1 MNWILVTVIAAFF
14 QNLRSSFQKKINK
27 EVSTI
32 ASTYVRF
39 SFALPLVLL
48 LFVLYFREV
57 SIIKE
62 IIMQPSFLLNVTV
75 ASIFQVLFTFVLLY
89 LFKFSNF
96 VVGTSLSKTEIIQVA
111 IFEYLILNEK
121 LSILGISGIIISTV
135 GVIILSIKNVK
146 IFLKNI
152 FSKTTLIGLISG
164 LFLALSVVYFRTAAL
179 SLENF
184 DSNFEKVLS
193 TLLFGLLI
201 PTLILTIYLLIFERG
216 EFRKL
221 YKDKYDCMLIGVGG
235 FFASLSWFY
244 AFTLIQASFVRAV
257 GQIEILFSYFSS
269 KYLFK
274 EKIRAIEIIGIII
287 FVIGVTILLL
297 SRIFQN

>member
-1 MNWILVTVIAAFF
+1 MNWIVVTVIAAFF

-27 EVSTI
+27 NVSTI

-39 SFALPLVLL
+39 SFALPLALVL
-48 LFVLYFREV
+48 FFIYFRDISV
-57 SIIKE
+57 INE
-62 IIMQPSFLLNVTV
+62 ILSQPDFLINVTL
-75 ASIFQVLFTFVLLY
+75 ASIFQVIFTFVLLY

-96 VVGTSLSKTEIIQVA
+96 VVGTSLSKTEVVQVA

-121 LSILGISGIIISTV
+121 LSKLGISGILISTL
-135 GVIILSIKNVK
+135 GVIILSIKDLK
-146 IFLKNI
+146 YFLYNI
-152 FSKTTLIGLISG
+152 FSKTTLIGLVSG
-164 LFLALSVVYFRTAAL
+164 LFLALSIVYFRSAAL

-184 DSNFEKVLS
+184 DSNFEKVIS

-201 PTLILTIYLLIFERG
+201 PTIILTLYLLVFEKK

-221 YKDKYDCMLIGVGG
+221 YNDRYDCMLIGIGG

-257 GQIEILFSYFSS
+257 GQIELLFSYFSS

-274 EKIRAIEIIGIII
+274 EKIKLTEILGIFV
-287 FVIGVTILLL
+287 FVIGVSILLL
-297 SRIFQN
+297 SRVQN

>member
-1 MNWILVTVIAAFF
+1 MNWIVVTIIAAFF

-39 SFALPLVLL
+39 SFALPLAII
-48 LFVLYFREV
+48 LFFVYFKDFSV
-57 SIIKE
+57 FMQVII
-62 IIMQPSFLLNVTV
+62 QPGFLIDVTM
-75 ASIFQVLFTFVLLY
+75 ASIFQVIFTFVLLY

-96 VVGTSLSKTEIIQVA
+96 VVGTSLSKTEVVQVA
-111 IFEYLILNEK
+111 IFEYFILNEK
-121 LSILGISGIIISTV
+121 LSKLGISGIVISTL
-135 GVIILSIKNVK
+135 GVIILSIKDLK
-146 IFLKNI
+146 LFLQNI

-164 LFLALSVVYFRTAAL
+164 LFLALSIVYFRSAAL

-184 DSNFEKVLS
+184 SSNFEKVIT

-201 PTLILTIYLLIFERG
+201 PTIILTIYLLLFEKK
-216 EFRKL
+216 EFIKL
-221 YKDKYDCMLIGVGG
+221 YNDKYDCMLIGVGG

-257 GQIEILFSYFSS
+257 GQIELLFSYFSS
-269 KYLFK
+269 RYFFK
-274 EKIRAIEIIGIII
+274 EKVRVTEIIGIII
-287 FVIGVTILLL
+287 FVFGVTILLF
-297 SRIFQN
+297 SRN

>member
-1 MNWILVTVIAAFF
+1 MNWIVVTIIAAFF

-39 SFALPLVLL
+39 SFALPLAII
-48 LFVLYFREV
+48 LFFVYFKDFSVFVEV
-57 SIIKE
+57 IK
-62 IIMQPSFLLNVTV
+62 QPGFLIDVTM
-75 ASIFQVLFTFVLLY
+75 ASIFQVIFTFVLLY

-96 VVGTSLSKTEIIQVA
+96 VVGTSLSKTEVVQVA
-111 IFEYLILNEK
+111 IFEYFILNEK
-121 LSILGISGIIISTV
+121 LSKLGISGIIISTV
-135 GVIILSIKNVK
+135 GVIILSIKDLK
-146 IFLKNI
+146 LFLQNI

-164 LFLALSVVYFRTAAL
+164 LFLALSIVYFRSAAL

-184 DSNFEKVLS
+184 NSNFEKVIT

-201 PTLILTIYLLIFERG
+201 PTIILTIYLLLFEKN
-216 EFRKL
+216 EFIKL
-221 YKDKYDCMLIGVGG
+221 YNDKYDCMLIGVGG

-257 GQIEILFSYFSS
+257 GQIELLFSYFSS
-269 KYLFK
+269 RYFFK
-274 EKIRAIEIIGIII
+274 EKVRVTEIIGIII
-287 FVIGVTILLL
+287 FVFGVTILLF
-297 SRIFQN
+297 SRI

>member
-1 MNWILVTVIAAFF
+1 MNWIVVTVIAAFF

-27 EVSTI
+27 DVSTI

-39 SFALPLVLL
+39 SFALPLALVL
-48 LFVLYFREV
+48 FFIYFREV
-57 SIIKE
+57 SVINE
-62 IIMQPSFLLNVTV
+62 ILNQPGFLINVTL
-75 ASIFQVLFTFVLLY
+75 ASIFQVIFTFVLLY

-96 VVGTSLSKTEIIQVA
+96 VVGTSLSKTEVIQVA

-121 LSILGISGIIISTV
+121 LSKLGISGILISTL
-135 GVIILSIKNVK
+135 GVIILSIKDLK
-146 IFLKNI
+146 FFLYNI
-152 FSKTTLIGLISG
+152 FSKTTLIGLVSG
-164 LFLALSVVYFRTAAL
+164 LFLALSIVYFRSAAL

-184 DSNFEKVLS
+184 DSNFEKVIS

-201 PTLILTIYLLIFERG
+201 PTIILTLYLLVFEKK
-216 EFRKL
+216 EFKKL
-221 YKDKYDCMLIGVGG
+221 YNDRYDCMLIGIGG

-257 GQIEILFSYFSS
+257 GQIELLFSYFSS

-274 EKIRAIEIIGIII
+274 EKIKLTEILGIFV
-287 FVIGVTILLL
+287 FVIGVSILLL
-297 SRIFQN
+297 SRVQN

>member
-1 MNWILVTVIAAFF
+1 MNWIVVTIIAAFF

-39 SFALPLVLL
+39 SFALPLAII
-48 LFVLYFREV
+48 LFFVYFKDFSVFMEV
-57 SIIKE
+57 IK
-62 IIMQPSFLLNVTV
+62 QPGFLIDVTM
-75 ASIFQVLFTFVLLY
+75 ASIFQVIFTFVLLY

-96 VVGTSLSKTEIIQVA
+96 VVGTSLSKTEVVQVA
-111 IFEYLILNEK
+111 IFEYFILNEK
-121 LSILGISGIIISTV
+121 LSKLGISGIIISTL
-135 GVIILSIKNVK
+135 GVIILSIKDLK
-146 IFLKNI
+146 LFLQNI

-164 LFLALSVVYFRTAAL
+164 LFLALSIVYFRSAAL

-184 DSNFEKVLS
+184 NSNIEKVIT

-201 PTLILTIYLLIFERG
+201 PTIILTIYLLLFEKN
-216 EFRKL
+216 EFIKL
-221 YKDKYDCMLIGVGG
+221 YNDKYDCMLIGVGG

-257 GQIEILFSYFSS
+257 GQIELLFSYFSS
-269 KYLFK
+269 RYFFK
-274 EKIRAIEIIGIII
+274 EKVRVTEIIGIII
-287 FVIGVTILLL
+287 FVFGVTILLF
-297 SRIFQN
+297 SRI

>member
-1 MNWILVTVIAAFF
+1 MNWIVVTIIAAFF

-39 SFALPLVLL
+39 SFALPLAII
-48 LFVLYFREV
+48 LFFVYFKDFSVFMEV
-57 SIIKE
+57 II
-62 IIMQPSFLLNVTV
+62 QPGFLIDVTM
-75 ASIFQVLFTFVLLY
+75 ASIFQVIFTFVLLY

-96 VVGTSLSKTEIIQVA
+96 VVGTSLSKTEVVQVA
-111 IFEYLILNEK
+111 IFEYFILNEK
-121 LSILGISGIIISTV
+121 LSKLGISGIVISTL
-135 GVIILSIKNVK
+135 GVIILSIKDLK
-146 IFLKNI
+146 LFLQNI

-164 LFLALSVVYFRTAAL
+164 LFLALSIVYFRSAAL

-184 DSNFEKVLS
+184 NSNFEKVIT

-201 PTLILTIYLLIFERG
+201 PTIILTIYLLLFEKK
-216 EFRKL
+216 EFIKL
-221 YKDKYDCMLIGVGG
+221 YNDKYDCMLIGVGG

-257 GQIEILFSYFSS
+257 GQIELLFSYFSS
-269 KYLFK
+269 RYFFK
-274 EKIRAIEIIGIII
+274 EKVRVTEIIGIII
-287 FVIGVTILLL
+287 FVFGVTILLF
-297 SRIFQN
+297 SRI

>member
-1 MNWILVTVIAAFF
+1 MNWIVVTIIAAFF

-27 EVSTI
+27 NVSTI

-39 SFALPLVLL
+39 SFALPLALVL
-48 LFVLYFREV
+48 FFIYFRDISV
-57 SIIKE
+57 INE
-62 IIMQPSFLLNVTV
+62 ILSQPDFLINVTL
-75 ASIFQVLFTFVLLY
+75 ASIFQVIFTFVLLY

-96 VVGTSLSKTEIIQVA
+96 VVGTSLSKTEVVQVA

-121 LSILGISGIIISTV
+121 LTKLGISGIIISTL
-135 GVIILSIKNVK
+135 GVIILSIKDLK
-146 IFLKNI
+146 YFLHNL

-164 LFLALSVVYFRTAAL
+164 LFLALSIVYFRSAAL
-179 SLENF
+179 PLENF
-184 DSNFEKVLS
+184 NSNFEKVIS

-201 PTLILTIYLLIFERG
+201 PTIILTIYLLIFEKK
-216 EFRKL
+216 EFEKL
-221 YKDKYDCMLIGVGG
+221 YNYKYDCMLIGIGG

-257 GQIEILFSYFSS
+257 GQIELLFSYFSS

-274 EKIRAIEIIGIII
+274 EKVKLTEILGIIV
-287 FVIGVTILLL
+287 FVIGVTILLV
-297 SRIFQN
+297 SRV

>member
-1 MNWILVTVIAAFF
+1 MNWIVVTIIAAFF

-27 EVSTI
+27 DVSTI

-39 SFALPLVLL
+39 SFALPLALVL
-48 LFVLYFREV
+48 FFIYFREV
-57 SIIKE
+57 SVINE
-62 IIMQPSFLLNVTV
+62 ILNQPGFLINVTL
-75 ASIFQVLFTFVLLY
+75 ASIFQVIFTFVLLY

-96 VVGTSLSKTEIIQVA
+96 VVGTSLSKTEVIQVA

-121 LSILGISGIIISTV
+121 LSKLGISGILISTL
-135 GVIILSIKNVK
+135 GVIILSIKDLK
-146 IFLKNI
+146 YFLYNI
-152 FSKTTLIGLISG
+152 FSKTTLIGLVSG
-164 LFLALSVVYFRTAAL
+164 LFLALSIVYFRSAAL

-184 DSNFEKVLS
+184 DSNFEKVIS

-201 PTLILTIYLLIFERG
+201 PTIILTLYLLVFEKK

-221 YKDKYDCMLIGVGG
+221 YNDRYDCMLIGIGG

-257 GQIEILFSYFSS
+257 GQIELLFSYFSS

-274 EKIRAIEIIGIII
+274 EKIKLTEILGIFV
-287 FVIGVTILLL
+287 FVIGVSILLL
-297 SRIFQN
+297 SRVQN

>member
-1 MNWILVTVIAAFF
+1 MNWIVVTIIAAFF

-27 EVSTI
+27 DVSTI

-39 SFALPLVLL
+39 SFALPLALVL
-48 LFVLYFREV
+48 FFIYFREV
-57 SIIKE
+57 SVINE
-62 IIMQPSFLLNVTV
+62 ILNQPGFLINVTL
-75 ASIFQVLFTFVLLY
+75 ASIFQVIFTFVLLY

-96 VVGTSLSKTEIIQVA
+96 VVGTSLSKTEVIQVA

-121 LSILGISGIIISTV
+121 LSKLGISGILISTL
-135 GVIILSIKNVK
+135 GVIILSIKDLK
-146 IFLKNI
+146 FFLYNI
-152 FSKTTLIGLISG
+152 FSKTTLIGLVSG
-164 LFLALSVVYFRTAAL
+164 LFLALSIVYFRSAAL

-184 DSNFEKVLS
+184 DSNFEKVIS

-201 PTLILTIYLLIFERG
+201 PTIILTLYLLVFEKK
-216 EFRKL
+216 EFKKL
-221 YKDKYDCMLIGVGG
+221 YNDRYDCMLIGIGG

-257 GQIEILFSYFSS
+257 GQIELLFSYFSS

-274 EKIRAIEIIGIII
+274 EKIKLTEILGIFV
-287 FVIGVTILLL
+287 FVIGVSILLL
-297 SRIFQN
+297 SRVQS

>member
-1 MNWILVTVIAAFF
+1 MNWIFVTIIAAFF

-39 SFALPLVLL
+39 SFALPLAII
-48 LFVLYFREV
+48 LFFVYFKDSSVFMEV
-57 SIIKE
+57 II
-62 IIMQPSFLLNVTV
+62 QPGFLIDVTM
-75 ASIFQVLFTFVLLY
+75 ASIFQVIFTFVLLY

-96 VVGTSLSKTEIIQVA
+96 VVGTSLSKTEVVQVA
-111 IFEYLILNEK
+111 IFEYFILNEK
-121 LSILGISGIIISTV
+121 LSKLGISGIIISTL
-135 GVIILSIKNVK
+135 GVIILSIKDLK
-146 IFLKNI
+146 LFLQNI

-164 LFLALSVVYFRTAAL
+164 LFLALSIVYFRSAAL

-184 DSNFEKVLS
+184 NSNFEKVIT

-201 PTLILTIYLLIFERG
+201 PTIILTIYLLLFEKN
-216 EFRKL
+216 EFIKL
-221 YKDKYDCMLIGVGG
+221 YNDKYDCMLIGVGG

-257 GQIEILFSYFSS
+257 GQIELLFSYFSS
-269 KYLFK
+269 RYFFK
-274 EKIRAIEIIGIII
+274 EKVRVTEIIGIII
-287 FVIGVTILLL
+287 FVFGVTILLF
-297 SRIFQN
+297 SRI

>member
-1 MNWILVTVIAAFF
+1 MNWIVVTIIAAFF

-39 SFALPLVLL
+39 SFALPLAII
-48 LFVLYFREV
+48 LFFVYFKDFSVFVEV
-57 SIIKE
+57 IK
-62 IIMQPSFLLNVTV
+62 QPGFLIDVTM
-75 ASIFQVLFTFVLLY
+75 ASIFQVIFTFVLLY

-96 VVGTSLSKTEIIQVA
+96 VVGTSLSKTEVVQVA
-111 IFEYLILNEK
+111 IFEYFILNEK
-121 LSILGISGIIISTV
+121 LSKLGISGIIISTL
-135 GVIILSIKNVK
+135 GVIILSIKDLK
-146 IFLKNI
+146 LFLQNI

-164 LFLALSVVYFRTAAL
+164 LFLALSIVYFRSAAL

-184 DSNFEKVLS
+184 SSNFEKVIT

-201 PTLILTIYLLIFERG
+201 PTIILTIYLLLFEKN
-216 EFRKL
+216 EFIKL
-221 YKDKYDCMLIGVGG
+221 YNDKYDCMLIGVGG

-257 GQIEILFSYFSS
+257 GQIELLFSYFSS
-269 KYLFK
+269 RYFFK
-274 EKIRAIEIIGIII
+274 EKVRVTEIIGIII
-287 FVIGVTILLL
+287 FVFGVTILLF
-297 SRIFQN
+297 SRI

>member
-1 MNWILVTVIAAFF
+1 MNWIVVTVIAAFF

-27 EVSTI
+27 DVSTI

-39 SFALPLVLL
+39 SFALPLALVL
-48 LFVLYFREV
+48 FFIYFREV
-57 SIIKE
+57 SVINE
-62 IIMQPSFLLNVTV
+62 ILNQPGFLINVTL
-75 ASIFQVLFTFVLLY
+75 ASIFQVIFTFVLLY

-96 VVGTSLSKTEIIQVA
+96 VVGTSLSKTEVVQVA

-121 LSILGISGIIISTV
+121 LSKLGISGILISTL
-135 GVIILSIKNVK
+135 GVIILSIKDLK
-146 IFLKNI
+146 YFLYNI
-152 FSKTTLIGLISG
+152 FSKTTLIGLVSG
-164 LFLALSVVYFRTAAL
+164 LFLALSIVYFRSAAL

-184 DSNFEKVLS
+184 DSNFEKVIS

-201 PTLILTIYLLIFERG
+201 PTIILTLYLLVFEKK

-221 YKDKYDCMLIGVGG
+221 YNDRYDCMLIGIGG

-257 GQIEILFSYFSS
+257 GQIELLFSYFSS

-274 EKIRAIEIIGIII
+274 EKIKLTEILGIFV
-287 FVIGVTILLL
+287 FVIGVSILLL
-297 SRIFQN
+297 SRVQN

>member
-1 MNWILVTVIAAFF
+1 MNWIVVTIIAAFF

-39 SFALPLVLL
+39 SFALPLA
-48 LFVLYFREV
+48 FIFFFIYFRDFSVLAEV
-57 SIIKE
+57 IN
-62 IIMQPSFLLNVTV
+62 QTGFLIDVTM
-75 ASIFQVLFTFVLLY
+75 ASIFQVIFTFVLLY

-96 VVGTSLSKTEIIQVA
+96 VVGTSLSKTEVVQVA

-121 LSILGISGIIISTV
+121 LSNLGISGIVISTL
-135 GVIILSIKNVK
+135 GVIILSIKDLK
-146 IFLKNI
+146 LFLQNI

-164 LFLALSVVYFRTAAL
+164 LFLALSIVYFRSAAL

-184 DSNFEKVLS
+184 NSNFEKVIT

-201 PTLILTIYLLIFERG
+201 PTIILTIYLLLFEKK
-216 EFRKL
+216 EFKKL
-221 YKDKYDCMLIGVGG
+221 YNDKYDCMLIGISG

-257 GQIEILFSYFSS
+257 GQIELLFSYFSS
-269 KYLFK
+269 RYFFR
-274 EKIRAIEIIGIII
+274 EKVRVTEIIGIII
-287 FVIGVTILLL
+287 FVSGVTILLF
-297 SRIFQN
+297 SRI

>member
-1 MNWILVTVIAAFF
+1 MNWIVVTIIAAFF

-27 EVSTI
+27 DVSTI

-39 SFALPLVLL
+39 SFALPLALI
-48 LFVLYFREV
+48 FFFIYFRDFSVLAEV
-57 SIIKE
+57 IN
-62 IIMQPSFLLNVTV
+62 QPGFLIDVTM
-75 ASIFQVLFTFVLLY
+75 ASIFQVIFTFVLLY

-96 VVGTSLSKTEIIQVA
+96 VVGTSLSKTEVVQVA

-121 LSILGISGIIISTV
+121 LSKLGISGIIISTL
-135 GVIILSIKNVK
+135 GVIILSIKDLK
-146 IFLKNI
+146 LFLRNI

-164 LFLALSVVYFRTAAL
+164 LFLALSIVYFRSAAL

-184 DSNFEKVLS
+184 NSNFEKVIS

-201 PTLILTIYLLIFERG
+201 PTIILTIYLLLFEKK
-216 EFRKL
+216 ELKKL
-221 YKDKYDCMLIGVGG
+221 YDDKYDCMLIGIGG

-257 GQIEILFSYFSS
+257 GQIELLFSYFSS
-269 KYLFK
+269 RYFFK
-274 EKIRAIEIIGIII
+274 EKVRVTEIIGIII
-287 FVIGVTILLL
+287 FVFGVTILLF
-297 SRIFQN
+297 SRI

>member
-1 MNWILVTVIAAFF
+1 MNWIVVTVIAAFF

-27 EVSTI
+27 DVSTI

-39 SFALPLVLL
+39 SFALPLALVL
-48 LFVLYFREV
+48 FFIYFREV
-57 SIIKE
+57 SVINE
-62 IIMQPSFLLNVTV
+62 ILNQPGFLINVTL
-75 ASIFQVLFTFVLLY
+75 ASIFQVIFTFVLLY

-96 VVGTSLSKTEIIQVA
+96 VVGTSLSKTEVVQVA

-121 LSILGISGIIISTV
+121 LSKLGVSGIVISTL
-135 GVIILSIKNVK
+135 GVIILSIKDLRLFIQN
-146 IFLKNI
+146 L

-164 LFLALSVVYFRTAAL
+164 LFLALSIVYFRSAAL

-184 DSNFEKVLS
+184 GSNFEKVIS

-201 PTLILTIYLLIFERG
+201 PTIILSIYLLVFEKK

-221 YKDKYDCMLIGVGG
+221 YNDKYDCMLIGVGG

-257 GQIEILFSYFSS
+257 GQIELLFRYFSS

-274 EKIRAIEIIGIII
+274 EKVKLTEILGVVV

-297 SRIFQN
+297 SRV

>member
-1 MNWILVTVIAAFF
+1 MNWIVVTIIAAFF

-27 EVSTI
+27 DVSTI

-39 SFALPLVLL
+39 SFALPLALI
-48 LFVLYFREV
+48 LFFIYFRDYSVLAEV
-57 SIIKE
+57 IN
-62 IIMQPSFLLNVTV
+62 QPGFLIDVTM
-75 ASIFQVLFTFVLLY
+75 ASIFQVIFTFVLLY

-96 VVGTSLSKTEIIQVA
+96 VVGTSLSKTEVVQVA

-121 LSILGISGIIISTV
+121 LSKLGISGIIISTL
-135 GVIILSIKNVK
+135 GVIILSIKDLK
-146 IFLKNI
+146 LFLQNI

-164 LFLALSVVYFRTAAL
+164 LFLALSIVYFRSAAL

-184 DSNFEKVLS
+184 NSNFEKVIT

-201 PTLILTIYLLIFERG
+201 PTIILTIYLLLFEKN
-216 EFRKL
+216 EFIKL
-221 YKDKYDCMLIGVGG
+221 YNDKYDCMLIGVGG

-257 GQIEILFSYFSS
+257 GQIELLFSYFSS
-269 KYLFK
+269 RYFFK
-274 EKIRAIEIIGIII
+274 EKVRVTEIIGIII
-287 FVIGVTILLL
+287 FVFGVTILLF
-297 SRIFQN
+297 SRI

>member
-1 MNWILVTVIAAFF
+1 MNWIVVTIIAAFF

-27 EVSTI
+27 NVSTI

-39 SFALPLVLL
+39 SFALPLALVL
-48 LFVLYFREV
+48 FFIYFRDISVINEV
-57 SIIKE
+57 LS
-62 IIMQPSFLLNVTV
+62 QPDFLINVTL
-75 ASIFQVLFTFVLLY
+75 ASIFQVIFTFVLLY

-96 VVGTSLSKTEIIQVA
+96 VVGTSLSKTEVVQVA

-121 LSILGISGIIISTV
+121 LSKLGISGIIISTL
-135 GVIILSIKNVK
+135 GVIILSIKDLK
-146 IFLKNI
+146 YFLHNL

-164 LFLALSVVYFRTAAL
+164 LFLALSIVYFRSAAL

-184 DSNFEKVLS
+184 NSNFEKVIS

-201 PTLILTIYLLIFERG
+201 PTIILTIYLLIFEKK
-216 EFRKL
+216 EFKKL
-221 YKDKYDCMLIGVGG
+221 YNDKYDCMLIGIGG

-257 GQIEILFSYFSS
+257 GQIELLFSYFSS
-269 KYLFK
+269 RYMFK
-274 EKIRAIEIIGIII
+274 EKIRVTEIIGIII

-297 SRIFQN
+297 SRT

>member
-1 MNWILVTVIAAFF
+1 MNWIVVTIIAAFF

-39 SFALPLVLL
+39 SFALPLALI
-48 LFVLYFREV
+48 FFFIYFRDFSILVEV
-57 SIIKE
+57 IN
-62 IIMQPSFLLNVTV
+62 QPGFLVDVTM
-75 ASIFQVLFTFVLLY
+75 ASIFQVIFTFVLLY

-96 VVGTSLSKTEIIQVA
+96 VVGTSLSKTEVVQVA

-121 LSILGISGIIISTV
+121 LSKLGISGIIISTL
-135 GVIILSIKNVK
+135 GVIILNIKDLK
-146 IFLKNI
+146 LFLRNI
-152 FSKTTLIGLISG
+152 FSKTTFIGLISG
-164 LFLALSVVYFRTAAL
+164 LFLALSIVYFRSAAL

-184 DSNFEKVLS
+184 NSNFEKVIS

-201 PTLILTIYLLIFERG
+201 PTIILTIYLLLFEKK
-216 EFRKL
+216 EFKKL
-221 YKDKYDCMLIGVGG
+221 YNDKYDCMLIGIGG

-257 GQIEILFSYFSS
+257 GQIELLFSYFSS
-269 KYLFK
+269 RYFFK
-274 EKIRAIEIIGIII
+274 EKVRVTEIIGIII
-287 FVIGVTILLL
+287 FVFGVTILLF
-297 SRIFQN
+297 SRI

>member
-1 MNWILVTVIAAFF
+1 MNWIVVTVIAAFF

-27 EVSTI
+27 VVSTI

-39 SFALPLVLL
+39 SFALPLALVL
-48 LFVLYFREV
+48 FFIYFREV
-57 SIIKE
+57 SVINE
-62 IIMQPSFLLNVTV
+62 ILNQPGFLINVTL
-75 ASIFQVLFTFVLLY
+75 ASIFQVIFTFVLLY

-96 VVGTSLSKTEIIQVA
+96 VVGTSLSKTEVVQVA

-121 LSILGISGIIISTV
+121 LSKLGISGILISTL
-135 GVIILSIKNVK
+135 GVIILSIKDLK
-146 IFLKNI
+146 FFLYNI
-152 FSKTTLIGLISG
+152 FSKTTLIGLVSG
-164 LFLALSVVYFRTAAL
+164 LFLALSIVYFRSAAL

-184 DSNFEKVLS
+184 DSNFEKVIS

-201 PTLILTIYLLIFERG
+201 PTIILTLYLLVFEKK
-216 EFRKL
+216 EFKKL
-221 YKDKYDCMLIGVGG
+221 YNDRYDCMLIGIGG

-257 GQIEILFSYFSS
+257 GQIELLFSYFSS

-274 EKIRAIEIIGIII
+274 EKIKLTEILGIFV
-287 FVIGVTILLL
+287 FVIGVSILLL
-297 SRIFQN
+297 SRVQS

>member
-135 GVIILSIKNVK
+135 GVIILSIKNLK

-274 EKIRAIEIIGIII
+274 EKIRVIEIIGILI

-297 SRIFQN
+297 SRI